1 MTRTKRKPKI
11 KSLPCYADISKGEGK
26 EWIGTKVR
34 INKFFDVSD
43 HRVENLK
50 PKLDLEPL
58 GWEVTEVRRYLPFS
72 TCPITLICRGH
83 GYDVEVHVG
92 DVEPANK
99 FLGLSNVRLIAKVR
113 GFLAKKP
120 TKSSKQAIEELSH
133 RLLYDR
139 ESFTDAQQT
148 RILESVLLPVGR
160 TVQAR
165 ATDIVQ
171 RIGTKGM
178 AEIDR
183 KVEDVH
189 ERFQN
194 PVFIRRHEVGNLL
207 NYVLTLR
214 GGGHRSVR
222 HPVIKKVIAH
232 WKEFAGKHMWAAISY
247 ADLICDIGWMS
258 NSKEFNTAVNL
269 LDKTMESTSNGQA
282 ILIMADAMIG
292 VYVGLD
298 KARTSKVQAVGR
310 RYKSKIVGVNDGE
323 FYSNQMWE
331 VIFR

>member
-34 INKFFDVSD
+34 INKFF
-43 HRVENLK
+43 RVDERMKDLA
-50 PKLDLEPL
+50 PKLELDSL
-58 GWEVTEVRRYLPFS
+58 GWEVVEVRRYLPFPS
-72 TCPITLICRGH
+72 MPITLVCQGH
-83 GYDVEVHVG
+83 GYSVEVYVG

-99 FLGLSNVRLIAKVR
+99 FLGLSNLQLITKVR

-120 TKSSKQAIEELSH
+120 TKSSKQAIEELTN

-178 AEIDR
+178 AGIDR
-183 KVEDVH
+183 SVEDVN

-194 PVFIRRHEVGNLL
+194 PVFVRRHEVGNLL

-232 WKEFAGKHMWAAISY
+232 WKEFAGKHKWAAISY
-247 ADLICDIGWMS
+247 ADLICEIGWMS

-269 LDKTMESTSNGQA
+269 LDKTMENTSNGQA
-282 ILIMADAMIG
+282 ILIMASAMTG
-292 VYVGLD
+292 AYVGLD

-310 RYKSKIVGVNDGE
+310 RYKSKILAVNDGE
-323 FYSNQMWE
+323 FYSNQLWE